1 MELVV
6 VRGTAPEMTPDLKQI
21 IDGVVAELPD
31 MQREQ
36 LAVKFPADDDGLWF
50 FWRHGGRTD
59 QVQIESSTGAC
70 PFLIETNRDN
80 ERRSGDTPDE
90 VVRTIAGLLR

>member
-36 LAVKFPADDDGLWF
+36 LAVKFPADD

-70 PFLIETNRDN
+70 PFLIETNPRQ
-80 ERRSGDTPDE
+80 RAPVGRH
-90 VVRTIAGLLR
+90 AG